1 MVDFSLRLKQLRLE
15 KHLTQAQ
22 VAERIGVT
30 PSMVSSYETDI
41 RLPSFEVMLR
51 IADLF
56 GVTVDYLLSSHDAWE
71 KPKDEDEE
79 EPPSYSVDTI
89 IALALV
95 SVMTV
100 ALTVFVTLWIIG
112 IVEWRIFL
120 IGISVTLLTYMVLDC
135 VFKGARRLLYI
146 LSAFVFSLIV
156 LVYFFIPVERPWQL
170 FLLAIP
176 AEIIVYLGCN
186 IRKSPHHHRRP
197 KSGSGS

>member
-1 MVDFSLRLKQLRLE
+1 M
-15 KHLTQAQ
+15 
-22 VAERIGVT
+22 
-30 PSMVSSYETDI
+30 
-41 RLPSFEVMLR
+41 
-51 IADLF
+51 
-56 GVTVDYLLSSHDAWE
+56 
-71 KPKDEDEE
+71 
-79 EPPSYSVDTI
+79 DTI

-170 FLLAIP
+170 FLWR
-176 AEIIVYLGCN
+176 Y
-186 IRKSPHHHRRP
+186 RRR
-197 KSGSGS
+197 S